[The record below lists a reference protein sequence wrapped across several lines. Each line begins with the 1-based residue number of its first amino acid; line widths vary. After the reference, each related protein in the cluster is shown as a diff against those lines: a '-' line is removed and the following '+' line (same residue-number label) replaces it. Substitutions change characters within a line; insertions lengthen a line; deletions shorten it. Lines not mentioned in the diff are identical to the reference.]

1 MRRKNEMASRSR
13 SQNAD
18 SASLQAKFMQGV
30 ALYQQ
35 GKLTDTERINV
46 EILEQ
51 QPNHFDALHL
61 LGVIAL
67 QTRRTERGVELI
79 KKAIALNK
87 TIAVAHNN
95 LGNGLRDLNHSEEA
109 LASYDKAI
117 ALKPDYAL
125 AYGNRGNA
133 LRDLKRS
140 EAALA
145 SYNKAIALK
154 PDYAEAYSNRGN
166 ALRDLNRFEEA
177 LASYNKAIAL
187 KPDYAEAYN
196 NRGNAL
202 RDLNRSDEALASY
215 NKAIALKPDYGNAW
229 LGCGSVFYGL
239 QRYDKAIAAF
249 AKVEALKTDLAESSL
264 CRGHALKE
272 LKRYDEAFAA
282 YDKAL
287 AVKPDLEGAWLG
299 RGNIFSDLRRYD
311 EAFSAYDK
319 AFALK
324 PDLDGVE
331 GNRLHT
337 KMRLC
342 DWGNFDAEC
351 EHLIPSV
358 RNANVNTPPFPFLTI
373 PSFSDDQLQC
383 AKLWIAN
390 KYPPYDKPIWRG
402 ERYNHKR
409 IRIAYLSADFCEHPV
424 SFLIAGMFECHDKS
438 RFDITAISFGPDDNS
453 EIRQRLMAS
462 SEHFIDTKTYRDDQ
476 IANLVRSL
484 EVDIL
489 VDLMGFTADSRTGI
503 FARRSA
509 PIQVNYLGYPGT
521 MGAEYIDYIIADG
534 IVIPEDQHGFYAE
547 KIVVLP
553 NSFLPTDRKRRIPD
567 KVFTRAEVGL
577 PQEGFVFCS
586 FNDNYKIT
594 PDVYGI
600 WMQILRKV
608 DSSVLWLFAEN
619 STVKRNL
626 IGEAAARGVDAER
639 LIFAPR
645 MPLPEHQ
652 ARLSLADLFLDTLP
666 YNAGATASDILW
678 AGLPVLT
685 RMGDTFVGR
694 MAASVLNAIDL
705 PELITTT
712 PEGYQQSAID
722 LATHPEKLAKIK
734 QKLAGNRLTT
744 PLFDTKLFTRHI
756 EAAYIAMYGRHQAG
770 LAPDHIAIP
779 N

>member
-1 MRRKNEMASRSR
+1 
-13 SQNAD
+13 
-18 SASLQAKFMQGV
+18 
-30 ALYQQ
+30 
-35 GKLTDTERINV
+35 
-46 EILEQ
+46 
-51 QPNHFDALHL
+51 
-61 LGVIAL
+61 
-67 QTRRTERGVELI
+67 
-79 KKAIALNK
+79 
-87 TIAVAHNN
+87 
-95 LGNGLRDLNHSEEA
+95 
-109 LASYDKAI
+109 
-117 ALKPDYAL
+117 
-125 AYGNRGNA
+125 
-133 LRDLKRS
+133 
-140 EAALA
+140 
-145 SYNKAIALK
+145 
-154 PDYAEAYSNRGN
+154 
-166 ALRDLNRFEEA
+166 
-177 LASYNKAIAL
+177 
-187 KPDYAEAYN
+187 
-196 NRGNAL
+196 
-202 RDLNRSDEALASY
+202 
-215 NKAIALKPDYGNAW
+215 
-229 LGCGSVFYGL
+229 
-239 QRYDKAIAAF
+239 
-249 AKVEALKTDLAESSL
+249 
-264 CRGHALKE
+264 
-272 LKRYDEAFAA
+272 
-282 YDKAL
+282 
-287 AVKPDLEGAWLG
+287 
-299 RGNIFSDLRRYD
+299 
-311 EAFSAYDK
+311 
-319 AFALK
+319 
-324 PDLDGVE
+324 
-331 GNRLHT
+331 
-337 KMRLC
+337 
-342 DWGNFDAEC
+342 
-351 EHLIPSV
+351 
-358 RNANVNTPPFPFLTI
+358 
-373 PSFSDDQLQC
+373 
-383 AKLWIAN
+383 
-390 KYPPYDKPIWRG
+390 
-402 ERYNHKR
+402 
-409 IRIAYLSADFCEHPV
+409 
-424 SFLIAGMFECHDKS
+424 
-438 RFDITAISFGPDDNS
+438 
-453 EIRQRLMAS
+453 
-462 SEHFIDTKTYRDDQ
+462 
-476 IANLVRSL
+476 
-484 EVDIL
+484 
-489 VDLMGFTADSRTGI
+489 
-503 FARRSA
+503 
-509 PIQVNYLGYPGT
+509 
-521 MGAEYIDYIIADG
+521 
-534 IVIPEDQHGFYAE
+534 VIPEDQHGFYAE